1 VVRELL
7 EKQITDFREK
17 RKMGFSVKGF
27 VKGVVNVGKGALT
40 GNVKQVVKGF
50 GQQFGLVST
59 NGKYVGSV
67 SDSAEKKLLTEQA
80 ESREKRRRLFATEGG
95 ALGQE
100 VESVGLSGDVRG
112 SIFGNR
118 SV

>member
-1 VVRELL
+1 
-7 EKQITDFREK
+7 
-17 RKMGFSVKGF
+17 MGFSLKKAAKGF
-27 VKGVVNVGKGALT
+27 VNTAKGMVTGDFGGAA
-40 GNVKQVVKGF
+40 KGF
-50 GQQFGLVST
+50 TQMMTGGMVST

-80 ESREKRRRLFATEGG
+80 ESRQKRRKLFETEGG

-118 SV
+118 RA